1 MKENVSPPIL
11 KKLILWVLTSSLAL
25 GALLS
30 TSPLMAASRFYLT
43 VERSFSNEERP
54 KFRLDFVDDKK
65 PLKIRVL
72 RAKNL
77 EGFLDGQLNISRAYE
92 EPLSDINS
100 GHYLVKGLNQ
110 VSSPLAILRDSLS
123 IDFRKN
129 FGGNEF
135 NNPLPPKAS
144 DELAAA
150 PQEVTLGPPRGF
162 EQVREVFIDLQ
173 KGGAPTSGLYEDWW
187 GEESYQIR
195 NLDLDPLPDGVYLLQ
210 ALQEKYEAQALLQV
224 SSLSIQVKQSGAQLV
239 VRAIDRKGAAV
250 SKLKASYRDGRGTWR
265 DITGVTNASGELVL
279 NNAEGL
285 LDSRLVVRVQDDA
298 GRTAL
303 TSTDFLL
310 SSQAG
315 DAVFLL
321 TDRPIFKPGDEFSYK
336 GILRQ
341 VKDGV
346 VSSPK
351 VSGEQGTVTV
361 VRSDGTETELSESVT
376 LSKHDS
382 FSGSFT
388 LDEAQTPGLYKVVSS
403 VHEKTFAGELRV
415 RDYIKPT
422 FYLELGARD
431 AAIKPGEPFN
441 FELNARRFAG
451 GVPQGVKYEVF
462 IYRKRFEAPQWVEE
476 SGGGL
481 TAGDDYFG
489 EVRTST
495 ALTQPQRIYSSVEE
509 RFGKDGSADQD
520 PWSSAATFDDSGS
533 AKVTVVVPQVPAK
546 DLEQDWIYTI
556 VVRSQDA
563 RGSQANLSENVSVT
577 QSEAIPSLRFKHAV
591 VADNKEPIELI
602 VGAFRPDGGTA
613 AKAKG
618 SIEVMA
624 EGNERPIG
632 VYDFVTAD
640 DGRAVVS
647 LPAGTPSGRLSA
659 RATLKSID
667 GVEFKRVAQSETA
680 QCVVASSEGATL
692 VQNSQLE
699 LVTDSS
705 VLAPGDH
712 ARVLALL
719 PIGWG
724 SGNDHGTVWETVS
737 GAKIFSTSARDFTGR
752 SSWFDVEAKAEYG
765 TGFYHTITV
774 PVAAGKYQERTL
786 SFRVVPL
793 DKRLSIQITPEAEI
807 AEPLKP
813 FTIKMS
819 VNDALGK
826 PAADTELAVSIVDR
840 AVYSVQPEFRPHI
853 VEFFY
858 PLARLNVG
866 TFYSDDLQG
875 YGYADQL
882 KQPNFRM
889 AALKSRSQPQKRDM
903 RDTAGWFPHVVTD
916 SKGYAEVNAQMP
928 ANLTQWVVTVVA
940 ADKDTR
946 VGEARAMFRS
956 ATDLSVEPQIPL
968 FMRTGDSVT
977 ATLGYSNS
985 TKEALQVSANL
996 SSSGALD
1003 IAGADTAKSL
1013 KLEGVALPAGGEST
1027 TPLILNAAQVAAGGL
1042 LTLATESVPQ
1052 SRSGGERNYD
1062 LEVHSSD
1069 LLQTVVAHPAGL
1081 GFLSFDP
1088 VKDASVKQIKVRVVN
1103 GLLGAALA
1111 AGAELVSYPYGC
1123 TEQLVHTTIPNLLLL
1138 DILAKANL
1146 PADQLS
1152 ALGLTKAAEKAR
1164 QNAELGLKKILA
1176 NQKKDGGFSLW
1187 PSEAEADVTTSV
1199 IAARALRLAVELN
1212 LGNASSALSRTTSW
1226 VSEQVKK
1233 PGPAGLSEA
1242 KLLRAFE
1249 LEKLV
1254 QAGADYEIIDQLAE
1268 FLQEVADKPEAA
1280 AFGELVS
1287 ALNIYSLVESRY
1299 WIQEKINRP
1308 QLKQMLASAV
1318 STRLKAL
1325 NMEQY
1330 THEVAED
1337 FEQLGFSYGQPL
1349 VLASALGALNAAG
1362 ALDDA
1367 TRASVSARLTE
1378 QLQRGW
1384 WGSTFDSGEVIF
1396 ALRGLLEKEAG
1407 EQKAEKRKI
1416 SVVSADGSAI
1426 GELQSFPGG
1435 AAATLSFK
1443 GEIQPIRL
1451 SDVRSGDYAFA
1462 TAQLEVPLA
1471 SVKPVNNGLAV
1482 ERELLKIAT
1491 SGTTA
1496 LTGSGAA
1503 QPLHVGDVVVSAVKV
1518 TRSDAWGEGR
1528 APSEFIVIEDP
1539 VPALAEAIE
1548 SDREY
1553 LADAKLVTDQPTY
1566 WGSVRDTIRYPDKTV
1581 RILKLAPGASYTM
1594 YQVWRVGFSGAVALP
1609 ATTAFDMYNDA
1620 LSGNS
1625 AAAQV
1630 LVK

>member
-1 MKENVSPPIL
+1 MKT
-11 KKLILWVLTSSLAL
+11 KRLIRLFGSIIVVVLLA
-25 GALLS
+25 A
-30 TSPLMAASRFYLT
+30 PVWAASRFYLT

-100 GHYLVKGLNQ
+100 GHYLIKGLNQ
-110 VSSPLAILRDSLS
+110 VSSPLALLRDSLS

-129 FGGNEF
+129 FGGDTF
-135 NNPLPPKAS
+135 NNPLPPAAAA
-144 DELAAA
+144 ELAAA
-150 PQEVTLGPPRGF
+150 PEEVTLGPPRGF

-173 KGGAPTSGLYEDWW
+173 KGGAPTSGLYDDWW
-187 GEESYQIR
+187 DSESYQIR
-195 NLDLDPLPDGVYLLQ
+195 NLELDPLPDGVYLLQ

-224 SSLSIQVKQSGAQLV
+224 SSLSVQVKQSGAQLV
-239 VRAIDRKGAAV
+239 VRVIDRKGAPVAN
-250 SKLKASYRDGRGTWR
+250 LKAAYRDGRGTWR
-265 DITGVTNASGELVL
+265 DIAGSTSAAGELML

-285 LDSRLVVRVQDDA
+285 LDSRLVVRVQDDK
-298 GRTAL
+298 GRAAL
-303 TSTDFLL
+303 TNTDFLL

-315 DAVFLL
+315 DSVFLM

-346 VSSPK
+346 ISLPK
-351 VSGEQGTVTV
+351 IAGEDGEVTV
-361 VRSDGTETELSESVT
+361 VRSDGTDTGLYDSVT
-376 LSKHDS
+376 LSPHDS

-388 LDEAQTPGLYKVVSS
+388 LDEAQTPGLYKVVST
-403 VHEKTFAGELRV
+403 VREQTYAGELRV
-415 RDYIKPT
+415 RDYVKPT

-431 AAIKPGEPFN
+431 PVLKPGEPFN
-441 FELNARRFAG
+441 FEIKARRFAG
-451 GVPQGVKYEVF
+451 GVPQAVKFEVF

-476 SGGGL
+476 SGGAL

-489 EVRTST
+489 EVRTTS

-509 RFGKDGSADQD
+509 RLGKDGAADQE
-520 PWSSAATFDDSGS
+520 PWATAAALDDSGS
-533 AKVTVVVPQVPAK
+533 AKVTVMVPQVPSK
-546 DLEQDWIYTI
+546 DLEQDWIYTV

-563 RGSQANLSENVSVT
+563 RGSQATLSENISVT
-577 QSEAIPSLRFKHAV
+577 QSDAIPSVRFKHSV
-591 VADNKEPIELI
+591 VADNREPIELI
-602 VGAFRPDGGTA
+602 VGAFRPDGGSA

-618 SIEVMA
+618 TIEVLA
-624 EGNERPIG
+624 EGKEQPIG
-632 VYDFVTAD
+632 VYDFITAE
-640 DGRAVVS
+640 DGRAIVN
-647 LPAGTPSGRLSA
+647 LPAGTPAGRLSA

-667 GVEFKRVAQSETA
+667 GVDFKRVSISETA
-680 QCVVASSEGATL
+680 QCVVAASEGATL
-692 VQNSQLE
+692 IQNSQLE

-719 PIGWG
+719 PSGWG
-724 SGNDHGTVWETVS
+724 SGNDHGTVWETIS
-737 GAKIFSTSARDFTGR
+737 GAKIFSTAARDFTGR
-752 SSWFDVEAKAEYG
+752 SSWFEVEAKPEYG

-813 FTIKMS
+813 FTIRMN

-882 KQPNFRM
+882 KQPNFRL

-903 RDTAGWFPHVVTD
+903 RDTAGWFPHVLTD
-916 SKGYAEVNAQMP
+916 AKGYAEVTAQMP
-928 ANLTQWVVTVVA
+928 ANLTEWVVTVVA
-940 ADKDTR
+940 ADRETR
-946 VGEARAMFRS
+946 VGEARKNFRS
-956 ATDLSVEPQIPL
+956 STELSVEPQIPL
-968 FMRTGDSVT
+968 FLRTGDNVT
-977 ATLGYSNS
+977 GSLGFSNT
-985 TKEALQVSANL
+985 TKEALRVNADLAVENGIAFTGSADAN
-996 SSSGALD
+996 
-1003 IAGADTAKSL
+1003 KS
-1013 KLEGVALPAGGEST
+1013 KLEAVAVPAAGEST
-1027 TPLILNAAQVAAGGL
+1027 QPLALSAGNVVASGL
-1042 LTLATESVPQ
+1042 IKIDANSSPQ
-1052 SRSGGERNYD
+1052 ARSGGTRLYD
-1062 LEVHSSD
+1062 LDVQSSA
-1069 LLQTVVAHPAGL
+1069 LLQTIVAHPAGL

-1088 VKDASVKQIKVRVVN
+1088 VKDAAVKQVKVRVVK
-1103 GLLGAALA
+1103 GLLGASLA

-1138 DILAKANL
+1138 DILNKAKL
-1146 PADQLS
+1146 PAEQLS
-1152 ALGLTKAAEKAR
+1152 ALGLTKAAERAR

-1187 PSEAEADVTTSV
+1187 PSDPEPSVATSV
-1199 IAARALRLAVELN
+1199 IAARALRLAVDLN
-1212 LGNASSALSRTTSW
+1212 LGNASGALNRTTSW
-1226 VSEQVKK
+1226 VSEAIKK
-1233 PGPAGLSEA
+1233 PGAAGLSEA

-1249 LEKLV
+1249 LERLV
-1254 QAGADYEIIDQLAE
+1254 QAGADYEIVDQLTE
-1268 FLQEVADKPEAA
+1268 FLQQVADKPEGAS
-1280 AFGELVS
+1280 FGELVS
-1287 ALNIYSLVESRY
+1287 ALSIYTAVESRY

-1318 STRLKAL
+1318 SNKLKTL
-1325 NMEQY
+1325 NLDQY
-1330 THEVAED
+1330 THEVAND
-1337 FEQLGFSYGQPL
+1337 FEEVGFSYGTPL
-1349 VLASALGALNAAG
+1349 VLASALGALDAAG

-1367 TRASVSARLTE
+1367 TRASVSTRLTE

-1396 ALRGLLEKEAG
+1396 ALRGLLEKEAV
-1407 EQKAEKRKI
+1407 QQHADKRKI
-1416 SVVSADGSAI
+1416 SVVSADGQAL
-1426 GELQSFPGG
+1426 GDLQSFPGG
-1435 AAATLSFK
+1435 AAATLKFK

-1451 SDVRSGDYAFA
+1451 TDVRSGDYAFA

-1471 SVKPVNNGLAV
+1471 SVKPVNNGLLV
-1482 ERELLKIAT
+1482 ERELLKIVT
-1491 SGTTA
+1491 SGTSA
-1496 LTGSGAA
+1496 LTGTGAG

-1528 APSEFIVIEDP
+1528 APSEFIVIEDS
-1539 VPALAEAIE
+1539 VPAVAEAIE

-1553 LADAKLVTDQPTY
+1553 LSDAKLVSDEPTY
-1566 WGSVRDTIRYPDKTV
+1566 WASVKDTMRYPDKTV
-1581 RILKLAPGASYTM
+1581 RVLKLAPGASYTM
-1594 YQVWRVGFSGAVALP
+1594 YQVWRIGFSGSVALP
-1609 ATTAFDMYNDA
+1609 AATAFDMYNDA

-1630 LVK
+1630 VVK